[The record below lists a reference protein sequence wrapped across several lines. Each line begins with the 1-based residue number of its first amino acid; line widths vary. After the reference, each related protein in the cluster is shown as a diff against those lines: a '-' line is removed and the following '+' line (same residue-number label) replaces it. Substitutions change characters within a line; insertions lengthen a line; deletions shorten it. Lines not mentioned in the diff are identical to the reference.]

1 MKVIFLAT
9 FLLIISVAQAIPF
22 IPEGA
27 VGGLGR
33 DAGTAVAGVGA
44 GGVGAG
50 VGVTAVAGNHGHHN
64 SATSVYAGPYFCVWT
79 FILCMNFWF

>member
-9 FLLIISVAQAIPF
+9 FLLIISGAQAIPF

-33 DAGTAVAGVGA
+33 DAGTAVA
-44 GGVGAG
+44 GVGAG

-64 SATSVYAGPYFCVWT
+64 SATSVYAGPYFCIWT